1 MAANCVQDLE
11 AAVKAVKD
19 EYGNDPRWA
28 SVIREADKAVSDAK
42 GLETSNENP
51 SPGSKAADQVHE
63 DVKAESASEDKTN
76 NPEEKS
82 EVKPESPADE
92 KKESPAVEKAESPD
106 EEKAEHPKDM
116 SGAAKI
122 ALLMLRKK

>member
-19 EYGNDPRWA
+19 EYGNDPKWA
-28 SVIREADKAVSDAK
+28 SVIEHGDQALKAAQEAESASS
-42 GLETSNENP
+42 E
-51 SPGSKAADQVHE
+51 SPGQKAADQVHE